1 MSMMSLEI
9 KGVMRNITL
18 KVILWS
24 IFNIHAFLI
33 LILQDY
39 DLETDVDKL
48 RSRPVLDRPE
58 QELEQYEAMCPEL
71 SHNFQV
77 LSWYGFLYLWMQKT
91 LRNTWKEVL
100 TSDNWTRLLQKKT

>member
-9 KGVMRNITL
+9 KGDMRSITL

-24 IFNIHAFLI
+24 MFNIYAFLI

-39 DLETDVDKL
+39 DLETDVNKL
-48 RSRPVLDRPE
+48 RARPVLDRPE
-58 QELEQYEAMCPEL
+58 ADLRQYEAMCPEL

-77 LSWYGFLYLWMQKT
+77 LSSCGFLSL
-91 LRNTWKEVL
+91 
-100 TSDNWTRLLQKKT
+100 

>member
-9 KGVMRNITL
+9 KGVMCSI
-18 KVILWS
+18 ILWS
-24 IFNIHAFLI
+24 MFNIYAFLI

-39 DLETDVDKL
+39 DLETDVSKL

-58 QELEQYEAMCPEL
+58 ADLGQYETMCPEL

-77 LSWYGFLYLWMQKT
+77 LL
-91 LRNTWKEVL
+91 
-100 TSDNWTRLLQKKT
+100 